1 MSVIKETLMTL
12 LQEVGT
18 IPQSMSPI
26 SGMKAAKA
34 FDYILP
40 LPHVHPCLGTG
51 ALVNVN
57 VIFWEKNLNAC
68 FTKLNGSIKMQ

>member
-1 MSVIKETLMTL
+1 LITL

-26 SGMKAAKA
+26 SGIKAAKA
-34 FDYILP
+34 FDLILP
-40 LPHVHPCLGTG
+40 FIQVHPYLGTG
-51 ALVNVN
+51 ALVNVK

-68 FTKLNGSIKMQ
+68 FTKLKGSIKMQ